1 MRMRM
6 RMRMR
11 MTWGM
16 LELRTVSS
24 VFGSGPVVCML
35 EDPPHTPK
43 MISKTKLARPRPQ
56 STDRT
61 SGRGIYNTAV
71 YEDIEVRLEK
81 VPGECFIGQHLFYSL
96 CTSCGCGMYI
106 PGECFIAQ
114 FLFYSLCTSCAR
126 ESAVK

>member
-43 MISKTKLARPRPQ
+43 MISKTKLAPAASTAEHRP
-56 STDRT
+56 
-61 SGRGIYNTAV
+61 
-71 YEDIEVRLEK
+71 
-81 VPGECFIGQHLFYSL
+81 HLR
-96 CTSCGCGMYI
+96 
-106 PGECFIAQ
+106 
-114 FLFYSLCTSCAR
+114 AR
-126 ESAVK
+126 NL